1 MKHFINLKD
10 IPAKDLR
17 KIITDA
23 KKRKKQR
30 KKLNNLDPDKAVP
43 LKGKLLIQMFEKSSL
58 RTRLSFFLAISQ
70 LGGRT
75 LTLRRDELHLS
86 EGDESIEMSAM
97 QGDYGFVSAIIYLA
111 FTVLGIVVLSTVVFS
126 LMNLFSNKDK
136 LKKAGISIGSFL
148 AVIIVAFILSE
159 GVETPMQDGKVLSAA
174 GSRWV
179 ETGIRTFY
187 LLTLI
192 AVGIMIFN
200 SVRKLIKK

>member
-1 MKHFINLKD
+1 MNIQ
-10 IPAKDLR
+10 
-17 KIITDA
+17 KITNI
-23 KKRKKQR
+23 
-30 KKLNNLDPDKAVP
+30 
-43 LKGKLLIQMFEKSSL
+43 
-58 RTRLSFFLAISQ
+58 LAIS
-70 LGGRT
+70 LGVVG
-75 LTLRRDELHLS
+75 LIFLALIIS
-86 EGDESIEMSAM
+86 QGDESIEMSAM

-111 FTVLGIVVLSTVVFS
+111 FIVLGIVILSTVIFS
-126 LMNLFSNKDK
+126 LINLFSNKDK

-148 AVIIVAFILSE
+148 AVIILAFTLSE

-174 GSRWV
+174 ESRWV

>member
-1 MKHFINLKD
+1 MNIQ
-10 IPAKDLR
+10 
-17 KIITDA
+17 KITNIIA
-23 KKRKKQR
+23 
-30 KKLNNLDPDKAVP
+30 
-43 LKGKLLIQMFEKSSL
+43 ISL
-58 RTRLSFFLAISQ
+58 GILGLVFLAFIISQ
-70 LGGRT
+70 
-75 LTLRRDELHLS
+75 
-86 EGDESIEMSAM
+86 GDDSIEMSAM

-111 FTVLGIVVLSTVVFS
+111 FIVLGIVVLSTVVFS

-148 AVIIVAFILSE
+148 AVIIIAFILSE
-159 GVETPMQDGKVLSAA
+159 GVETPLQDGKVLSAA
-174 GSRWV
+174 ASRWV

>member
-1 MKHFINLKD
+1 MNIQ
-10 IPAKDLR
+10 
-17 KIITDA
+17 KITNIIA
-23 KKRKKQR
+23 IG
-30 KKLNNLDPDKAVP
+30 LGILGLV
-43 LKGKLLIQMFEKSSL
+43 
-58 RTRLSFFLAISQ
+58 FLAFIISQ
-70 LGGRT
+70 
-75 LTLRRDELHLS
+75 
-86 EGDESIEMSAM
+86 GDESIEMSAM

-111 FTVLGIVVLSTVVFS
+111 FIVLGIVVLSTIVFS

-136 LKKAGISIGSFL
+136 LKKAGISTGSFL

-159 GVETPMQDGKVLSAA
+159 GVETPMLDGKVLSAA

>member
-1 MKHFINLKD
+1 MNIQ
-10 IPAKDLR
+10 
-17 KIITDA
+17 KITNIIA
-23 KKRKKQR
+23 
-30 KKLNNLDPDKAVP
+30 
-43 LKGKLLIQMFEKSSL
+43 ISL
-58 RTRLSFFLAISQ
+58 GVLGLVFLAFIISQ
-70 LGGRT
+70 
-75 LTLRRDELHLS
+75 
-86 EGDESIEMSAM
+86 GDDSIEMSAM

-111 FTVLGIVVLSTVVFS
+111 FIVLGIVVLSTVVFS

-148 AVIIVAFILSE
+148 AVIILAFILSE
-159 GVETPMQDGKVLSAA
+159 GVETPMQDGKVLSAS

>member
-1 MKHFINLKD
+1 MNIQ
-10 IPAKDLR
+10 
-17 KIITDA
+17 KITNIIA
-23 KKRKKQR
+23 IG
-30 KKLNNLDPDKAVP
+30 LGVLGLV
-43 LKGKLLIQMFEKSSL
+43 
-58 RTRLSFFLAISQ
+58 FLAFIISQ
-70 LGGRT
+70 
-75 LTLRRDELHLS
+75 
-86 EGDESIEMSAM
+86 GDESIEMSAM

-174 GSRWV
+174 GSRLV

>member
-1 MKHFINLKD
+1 MNIQ
-10 IPAKDLR
+10 
-17 KIITDA
+17 KITNIIA
-23 KKRKKQR
+23 IG
-30 KKLNNLDPDKAVP
+30 LGILGLV
-43 LKGKLLIQMFEKSSL
+43 
-58 RTRLSFFLAISQ
+58 FLAFIISQ
-70 LGGRT
+70 
-75 LTLRRDELHLS
+75 
-86 EGDESIEMSAM
+86 GDESIEMNAM

-111 FTVLGIVVLSTVVFS
+111 FIVLGIVVLSTVVFS

-148 AVIIVAFILSE
+148 AVIIIAFILSE
-159 GVETPMQDGKVLSAA
+159 GVETPLQDGKVLSAA
-174 GSRWV
+174 ASRWV

>member
-1 MKHFINLKD
+1 MNIQ
-10 IPAKDLR
+10 
-17 KIITDA
+17 KITNIIA
-23 KKRKKQR
+23 IG
-30 KKLNNLDPDKAVP
+30 LGILGLV
-43 LKGKLLIQMFEKSSL
+43 
-58 RTRLSFFLAISQ
+58 FLAFIISQ
-70 LGGRT
+70 
-75 LTLRRDELHLS
+75 
-86 EGDESIEMSAM
+86 GDESIEMSAM

-111 FTVLGIVVLSTVVFS
+111 FIVLGIVVLSTVVFS

-159 GVETPMQDGKVLSAA
+159 GVETPMQDGKVLSAS

>member
-1 MKHFINLKD
+1 MNIQ
-10 IPAKDLR
+10 
-17 KIITDA
+17 KITNIIA
-23 KKRKKQR
+23 IG
-30 KKLNNLDPDKAVP
+30 LGILGLV
-43 LKGKLLIQMFEKSSL
+43 
-58 RTRLSFFLAISQ
+58 FLAFIISQ
-70 LGGRT
+70 
-75 LTLRRDELHLS
+75 
-86 EGDESIEMSAM
+86 GDESIEMSAM

-111 FTVLGIVVLSTVVFS
+111 FTVLGIVVFSTVVFS

-159 GVETPMQDGKVLSAA
+159 GVETPMQDGKVLSAS

>member
-1 MKHFINLKD
+1 MNIQ
-10 IPAKDLR
+10 
-17 KIITDA
+17 KITNIVA
-23 KKRKKQR
+23 IG
-30 KKLNNLDPDKAVP
+30 LGVLGLV
-43 LKGKLLIQMFEKSSL
+43 
-58 RTRLSFFLAISQ
+58 FLAFIISQ
-70 LGGRT
+70 
-75 LTLRRDELHLS
+75 
-86 EGDESIEMSAM
+86 GDESIEMSAM

-159 GVETPMQDGKVLSAA
+159 GVETPMQDGKVLSAS

>member
-1 MKHFINLKD
+1 MNIQ
-10 IPAKDLR
+10 
-17 KIITDA
+17 KITNI
-23 KKRKKQR
+23 
-30 KKLNNLDPDKAVP
+30 
-43 LKGKLLIQMFEKSSL
+43 
-58 RTRLSFFLAISQ
+58 LAIS
-70 LGGRT
+70 LGVVG
-75 LTLRRDELHLS
+75 LIFLALIIS
-86 EGDESIEMSAM
+86 QGDESIEMSAM

-111 FTVLGIVVLSTVVFS
+111 FIVLGIVILSTVIFS
-126 LMNLFSNKDK
+126 LINLFSNKDK

-148 AVIIVAFILSE
+148 AVIILAFILSE

-174 GSRWV
+174 ESRWV

>member
-1 MKHFINLKD
+1 MNIQ
-10 IPAKDLR
+10 
-17 KIITDA
+17 KITNIIA
-23 KKRKKQR
+23 IG
-30 KKLNNLDPDKAVP
+30 LGILGLV
-43 LKGKLLIQMFEKSSL
+43 
-58 RTRLSFFLAISQ
+58 FLAFIISQ
-70 LGGRT
+70 
-75 LTLRRDELHLS
+75 
-86 EGDESIEMSAM
+86 GDESIEMSAM

-111 FTVLGIVVLSTVVFS
+111 FIVLGIVVLSTVVFS

-136 LKKAGISIGSFL
+136 LKKAGISTGSFL

-159 GVETPMQDGKVLSAA
+159 GVETPMLDGKVLSAA

>member
-1 MKHFINLKD
+1 MNIQ
-10 IPAKDLR
+10 
-17 KIITDA
+17 KITNI
-23 KKRKKQR
+23 
-30 KKLNNLDPDKAVP
+30 
-43 LKGKLLIQMFEKSSL
+43 
-58 RTRLSFFLAISQ
+58 LAIS
-70 LGGRT
+70 LGVIG
-75 LTLRRDELHLS
+75 LIFLALIIS
-86 EGDESIEMSAM
+86 QGDESIEMSAM

-111 FTVLGIVVLSTVVFS
+111 FIVLGIVILSTVIFS
-126 LMNLFSNKDK
+126 LINLFSNKDK

-148 AVIIVAFILSE
+148 AVIILAFILSE

-174 GSRWV
+174 ESRWV

>member
-1 MKHFINLKD
+1 MNIQ
-10 IPAKDLR
+10 
-17 KIITDA
+17 KITNI
-23 KKRKKQR
+23 
-30 KKLNNLDPDKAVP
+30 
-43 LKGKLLIQMFEKSSL
+43 
-58 RTRLSFFLAISQ
+58 LAIS
-70 LGGRT
+70 LGVIG
-75 LTLRRDELHLS
+75 LIFLALIINQ
-86 EGDESIEMSAM
+86 GDESIEMSAM

-111 FTVLGIVVLSTVVFS
+111 FIVLGIVILSTVIFS
-126 LMNLFSNKDK
+126 LINLFSNKDK

-148 AVIIVAFILSE
+148 AVIILAFTLSE

-174 GSRWV
+174 ESRWV